1 MVELAR
7 VFNKDAVAEL
17 PGGHAPF
24 SITVSRDYAGEL
36 CEITAARSLRCAPC
50 DGGGCDACARKGAFR
65 LADEA
70 ELRVFSVQ
78 LPQSL
83 EQSVRIRIPAPFGP
97 TSEVALLFLHVELTD
112 TASASVKVVQISAPA
127 PNPTATSVPKS
138 PQHWLLLIGLAAL
151 AAVLL
156 WRLL

>member
-17 PGGHAPF
+17 PGGHAQF
-24 SITVSRDYAGEL
+24 SIAVSSDYAGEL

-65 LADEA
+65 LAEEA

-83 EQSVRIRIPAPFGP
+83 QQSVRIRIPAPFGP
-97 TSEVALLFLHVELTD
+97 TSEVALLFLQVELAD
-112 TASASVKVVQISAPA
+112 TASSSVKLVQTSAPA
-127 PNPTATSVPKS
+127 PTPMATTGPKS
-138 PQHWLLLIGLAAL
+138 PQHWLILIGLAAL
-151 AAVLL
+151 AAVLV

>member
-17 PGGHAPF
+17 PGGHAQF
-24 SITVSRDYAGEL
+24 SITVSSDYAGEH
-36 CEITAARSLRCAPC
+36 CEITAARSLRCVPC
-50 DGGGCDACARKGAFR
+50 DGGGCDACARRGAFR

-78 LPQSL
+78 LPNPLQ
-83 EQSVRIRIPAPFGP
+83 QSVRIRIPAPFGP
-97 TSEVALLFLHVELTD
+97 SSEVALLFLHVELAE
-112 TASASVKVVQISAPA
+112 TASASVKVLQANLLPA
-127 PNPTATSVPKS
+127 SPATDESRRLP
-138 PQHWLLLIGLAAL
+138 HWPVFVGLAL
-151 AAVLL
+151 VVAALL